1 MIAVFAAQDVGH
13 QCGADK
19 ALWDGAAR
27 HLGLDDC
34 FAAGS
39 GQTWPAYLVHGVMA
53 GLMEND
59 SLDHFLTRLTIFQL
73 FHHIRPQHCEA
84 ATAGFTRITWGDGL
98 LDPLEVVR
106 ERFALARCAALLCA
120 HRVRGRILIIRLRG
134 VFDL

>member
-1 MIAVFAAQDVGH
+1 MIAVFTAQDVGH

-19 ALWDGAAR
+19 ALWDGAAW

-39 GQTWPAYLVHGVMA
+39 GQTWPAYLVHDVMA